1 MAEKTIL
8 QKIVER
14 GHYKFVDRVDSWQEG
29 VRLSCESL
37 VETGYVSADYYKQI
51 VDCIEKYGPYVV
63 FEHYVAMPHTQ
74 ESAEGANQTAVGFM
88 RVKEDVD
95 FGKDEDGEQ
104 KIARLFF
111 TLVAKDPNEH
121 LDNMAQLMA
130 IFTNEPLLDALM
142 AADTPED
149 ILAAEAKYPPE
160 EDF

>member
-1 MAEKTIL
+1 MAETIL

-14 GHYKFVDRVDSWQEG
+14 GHYKFVDRVDSWQEA
-29 VRLSCESL
+29 VKLSCESL
-37 VETGYVSADYYKQI
+37 VKTGYVSDTYYQQI

-63 FEHYVAMPHTQ
+63 FEHYVALPHSQ
-74 ESAEGANQTAVGFM
+74 EGAEGAEKTAVGFM

-95 FGKDEDGEQ
+95 FGKDEDGED

-121 LDNMAQLMA
+121 LDNMAQLMT

-142 AADTPED
+142 AAETPED
-149 ILAAEAKYPPE
+149 ILKAEADYPPE
-160 EDF
+160 EEY